1 MQTNNEN
8 RGKKILK
15 DFGVYSIGVIGN
27 RLISFLILPFYTYF
41 ISNPSDYGY
50 YDLCLN
56 VCLTL
61 LPITTLQMRESAFRF
76 LLNNDN
82 EQSKEK
88 IVSFIICSLLI
99 SFSVVVI
106 ASMFIYIY
114 ADVRFFVLAVI
125 MLLSMTF
132 FDTWLQ
138 MVRGLSGNTNYVNFS
153 VVLSFLIFIMS
164 VVLIAILRMGIEG
177 IFLSMTL
184 SRVLVFIYGEFKTH
198 IIRQY
203 FRIHIN
209 TRTVSKNILKYSLPL
224 IPSAFLSS
232 FLSTSNR
239 FFIENYV
246 SMHANGIYAVA
257 FRFNMVMGA
266 FALVFYQTWQETA
279 FLQYNSKD
287 RDEFFSKV
295 FNYFLIILSFVLIIS
310 SFLLKIN
317 SWIIAEEYSE
327 AFKYLFLIGIAQLFS
342 SLSGSF
348 FELGYQCSKETYREI
363 FSALL
368 VFVVNAILCFYLAPI
383 SGIYGVVTA
392 NIISYF
398 VLTIYRYFET
408 KRYFTIKIYNRS
420 FFLIPI
426 VGLGAILFELNYGM
440 LVDCISL
447 LFLLLSLYLILP
459 KELCYEF
466 VNSIKKKSNL
476 S

>member
-1 MQTNNEN
+1 
-8 RGKKILK
+8 
-15 DFGVYSIGVIGN
+15 
-27 RLISFLILPFYTYF
+27 
-41 ISNPSDYGY
+41 
-50 YDLCLN
+50 
-56 VCLTL
+56 
-61 LPITTLQMRESAFRF
+61 
-76 LLNNDN
+76 
-82 EQSKEK
+82 
-88 IVSFIICSLLI
+88 
-99 SFSVVVI
+99 
-106 ASMFIYIY
+106 
-114 ADVRFFVLAVI
+114 
-125 MLLSMTF
+125 
-132 FDTWLQ
+132 

-153 VVLSFLIFIMS
+153 VVLSFLIFILS
-164 VVLIAILRMGIEG
+164 VVLIAILKMGIEG
-177 IFLSMTL
+177 IFLLMTL
-184 SRVLVFIYGEFKTH
+184 SRVFVFIYGEFKTR

-203 FRIHIN
+203 FRIQIN

-224 IPSAFLSS
+224 IPSVFLSS

-295 FNYFLIILSFVLIIS
+295 FNYFLIILSFLLITC

-327 AFKYLFLIGIAQLFS
+327 AFKYLFLIGIAQIFS

-383 SGIYGVVTA
+383 LGIYGVVTA

-459 KELCYEF
+459 KELCYEL
-466 VNSIKKKSNL
+466 VNSIKNKLNL